1 MRLLLVVHG
10 FPPQRLAGTELY
22 TYALAQELRSRGHDV
37 CVLYPDY
44 SGGSEEGTIVEER
57 YEGLEVARIHVR
69 PADLISQFNNE
80 RLLPPLR
87 QYVSRLRPDLVHIQ
101 HLIGVSAAAVQVF
114 REQGLPSVMTM
125 HDGWLICE
133 QCHFLQPHGV
143 YCKDGPETVD
153 KCVQC
158 LVGRYGLTLQSEQ
171 TPKIF
176 YTLALR
182 RQCLE
187 QTVRSIDTIIV
198 PSKFMRQMLSRHR
211 FEHPRVTLSPLG
223 LPTFDVLPWIP
234 RTDRLRFTFLGNIC
248 FTKGVDLA
256 IHAFNRI
263 DPKTARLDLYGQ
275 VQDPAYFRRVMTEIE
290 PRHQVTYHGAYS
302 PADLARILADTD
314 VAVIPSRSEHYPC
327 IVRECLHAGVPVIT
341 SNVGGIP
348 EIIQDGENGLLF
360 EAGDSDDLAK
370 KLRVFVS
377 DPNRVTTFRRSV
389 RSVSTI
395 RENADQ
401 LEIIYRD
408 ALTRRSCAETGKV
421 TGAQTSRVDIS
432 AWLRRADECA
442 AREDWASAHDAL
454 REAHDQAQDDPQIIV
469 ALGNVALRLGNVE
482 AARREF
488 VKATV
493 LAPDYAPAH
502 GNLAAVLL
510 RLGCAE
516 EAEASARRALALN
529 PHDTDVLKVLARVC
543 LDSERY
549 TEAVQAYSTI
559 LQENPNDVE
568 TLLVVGNCYAE
579 AGRPEDAKRFYQRV
593 LQLNSGN
600 TVAAENLAAISGNR
614 DASDSV
620 TLRADRLSKDPE
632 TLSGARSISHEP
644 LVSIVIVTYNSVRTI
659 RACLES
665 VFSSTRSP
673 LELIVVDN
681 ASTDAT
687 RAVLAEYQG
696 RITVLVNA
704 ENAGFSRGCNQGIR
718 ASAGQHVVL
727 LNPDTVV
734 TSGWLERLLSHASA
748 GVGAV
753 GPVSDYVAGL
763 QKFHLYLPAHR
774 PATMTLAELADL
786 LGGVNQG
793 KAVETKLL
801 IGFCML
807 VPRKVLDEVG
817 LLDEDLFL
825 GNDDLDLSWRLRL
838 RGYRLLV
845 ATDAFVHHEG
855 QVSFKS
861 EAETKTSRLVQE
873 STDRLYANL
882 VTHYGPGNVPSPME
896 LWGIDWFKP
905 TAASFR
911 VRAKVMEGQLTSIII
926 LTHNG
931 LEHTRKCLASIEAH
945 TPELHELVIVDNGSD
960 DGTIEYLRSYMAAHD
975 NVRVIANRSNRG
987 FAAGNNQG
995 LALARGD
1002 YLLLLNNDTIVTIGW
1017 LQRMLQVF
1025 LAHPDVG
1032 IVGPMSNYVSGPQLV
1047 REVSYKGPEGLE
1059 AFAVK
1064 WAQGHDGQSAEAT
1077 RVVGFCLL
1085 TRKEVI
1091 ARIGGLD
1098 EQFGSGNF
1106 EDDDFCIR
1114 AFQVGFRARIA
1125 LDAFIH
1131 HTGSQTFKSAKID
1144 YRQSLMRNWELFKAK
1159 WDIPADAPY
1168 EKGYRFPAQTA
1179 RESNPSIPLPDVGAD
1194 HWCEDQSHWWQETCG
1209 EPVERIDKVVS
1220 QAQPAVTGEAPLSV
1234 VIVSNGH
1241 GLAPLWPS
1249 LVQHAKHP
1257 LAITILPSH
1266 GNGNGAEPAHEAVC
1280 PGGWRIGTSNLP
1292 TVRLLNQLL
1301 ESVHDDPVIL
1311 LSSDLILTP
1320 GWLKRLLAAFDRDRR
1335 IAVVG
1340 PTLNQ
1345 GPATQRVKADYK
1357 GTGKA
1362 LRQFALR
1369 RAHRYGEKLAEVD
1382 NLAPFCTIFKGST
1395 CRAVEP
1401 LREDLDL
1408 STSLHDYFAR
1418 LRQAGCTVAVAL
1430 DAYVH
1435 YEPPADL
1442 PSRGPRRADA
1452 DP

>member
-1 MRLLLVVHG
+1 MLL
-10 FPPQRLAGTELY
+10 TE
-22 TYALAQELRSRGHDV
+22 ALTQT
-37 CVLYPDY
+37 PD
-44 SGGSEEGTIVEER
+44 
-57 YEGLEVARIHVR
+57 
-69 PADLISQFNNE
+69 N
-80 RLLPPLR
+80 
-87 QYVSRLRPDLVHIQ
+87 PDL
-101 HLIGVSAAAVQVF
+101 
-114 REQGLPSVMTM
+114 
-125 HDGWLICE
+125 
-133 QCHFLQPHGV
+133 
-143 YCKDGPETVD
+143 
-153 KCVQC
+153 
-158 LVGRYGLTLQSEQ
+158 
-171 TPKIF
+171 
-176 YTLALR
+176 
-182 RQCLE
+182 
-187 QTVRSIDTIIV
+187 
-198 PSKFMRQMLSRHR
+198 
-211 FEHPRVTLSPLG
+211 
-223 LPTFDVLPWIP
+223 
-234 RTDRLRFTFLGNIC
+234 
-248 FTKGVDLA
+248 
-256 IHAFNRI
+256 
-263 DPKTARLDLYGQ
+263 
-275 VQDPAYFRRVMTEIE
+275 
-290 PRHQVTYHGAYS
+290 
-302 PADLARILADTD
+302 
-314 VAVIPSRSEHYPC
+314 
-327 IVRECLHAGVPVIT
+327 
-341 SNVGGIP
+341 
-348 EIIQDGENGLLF
+348 
-360 EAGDSDDLAK
+360 
-370 KLRVFVS
+370 
-377 DPNRVTTFRRSV
+377 
-389 RSVSTI
+389 
-395 RENADQ
+395 
-401 LEIIYRD
+401 
-408 ALTRRSCAETGKV
+408 
-421 TGAQTSRVDIS
+421 
-432 AWLRRADECA
+432 
-442 AREDWASAHDAL
+442 
-454 REAHDQAQDDPQIIV
+454 IV
-469 ALGNVALRLGNVE
+469 ALGHVTWKQGDLEKAGLQFVRAVTLKQDHAQAHAALAILFLQQSRFAE
-482 AARREF
+482 
-488 VKATV
+488 
-493 LAPDYAPAH
+493 
-502 GNLAAVLL
+502 
-510 RLGCAE
+510 AE
-516 EAEASARRALALN
+516 EAAQKALAIN
-529 PHDTDVLKVLARVC
+529 ATEVTALKVLAKIC
-543 LDSERY
+543 LDTERY
-549 TEAVQAYSTI
+549 QEAVQTYATI
-559 LQENPNDVE
+559 LQRAPNDIE
-568 TLLVVGNCYAE
+568 TLILVGNCYAE
-579 AGRPEDAKRFYQRV
+579 TGRFEQARGFYQRV
-593 LQLNSGN
+593 LALDLGN
-600 TVAAENLAAISGNR
+600 AVAADNLAEVNR
-614 DASDSV
+614 LASA
-620 TLRADRLSKDPE
+620 ADRTTS
-632 TLSGARSISHEP
+632 EP
-644 LVSIVIVTYNSVRTI
+644 TAPAASEGFASVSIVIVTYNSASTI
-659 RACLES
+659 RACLDS
-665 VFSSTRSP
+665 VLNEARLATD
-673 LELIVVDN
+673 LIVVDN
-681 ASTDAT
+681 LSTDET
-687 RAVLAEYQG
+687 RSVLREYQG
-696 RITVLVNA
+696 RIATILNPD
-704 ENAGFSRGCNQGIR
+704 NIGFSAACNQGIR

-774 PATMTLAELADL
+774 PTTMTLAELADL

-911 VRAKVMEGQLTSIII
+911 VRAKAMGGQLTSIII

-931 LEHTRKCLASIEAH
+931 IEHTRKCLASIEAH
-945 TPELHELVIVDNGSD
+945 TPEPHELVIVDNGSD
-960 DGTIEYLRSYMAAHD
+960 DGTIAYLRSYMAAHD

-1179 RESNPSIPLPDVGAD
+1179 RESNLSIPLPDVGAD
-1194 HWCEDQSHWWQETCG
+1194 HWCEDQGHWWQETCG

-1249 LVQHAKHP
+1249 LVQHAKYP
-1257 LAITILPSH
+1257 LTITILPSH

-1280 PGGWRIGTSNLP
+1280 PGGWRIGTSDLP

-1369 RAHRYGEKLAEVD
+1369 RAHRYGEELAEVD
-1382 NLAPFCTIFKGST
+1382 GLIPFCIVFKGSARSEERRVGKE
-1395 CRAVEP
+1395 CR
-1401 LREDLDL
+1401 
-1408 STSLHDYFAR
+1408 
-1418 LRQAGCTVAVAL
+1418 
-1430 DAYVH
+1430 
-1435 YEPPADL
+1435 
-1442 PSRGPRRADA
+1442 
-1452 DP
+1452 